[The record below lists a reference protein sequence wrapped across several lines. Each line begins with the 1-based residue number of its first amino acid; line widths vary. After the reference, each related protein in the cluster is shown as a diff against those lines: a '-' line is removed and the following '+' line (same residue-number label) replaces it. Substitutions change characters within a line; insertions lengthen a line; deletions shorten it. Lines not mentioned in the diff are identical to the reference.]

1 MPTSLEKTN
10 TPEEHAD
17 SNSEEEIQLPETD
30 ENSETDEEKNE
41 ENEDNEDNKEKN
53 EENEDNE
60 DKNDTNEDSE
70 DNEENEDKNDTNE
83 DSDTNENS
91 ETDEDKNKK
100 TKSKKETTKSDDNEN
115 DNNEEVIDLND
126 SISFDSNIDIFESND
141 DIVIKEKISFDTI
154 DNNIENEVYLN
165 DLQNQLLSDYPLY
178 KQSAKYI
185 QDIVFD
191 EATKII
197 ELKNRGVKVLKNKYN
212 NNAIIEN
219 YANNKFNQYFMIPI
233 VSDIKITYKKSEEA
247 SLSNSSSDIQPAN
260 MNNDITIED
269 FKSQIKKL
277 NKLEEDLKWDKLQ
290 KIHQTTKSNYNIYVS
305 ELYKLIASFRI
316 EDKPGYKTY
325 INEDSKLLRHH
336 NIDGLNWELR
346 RGLSGYYYSLYN
358 PAEETNDNIEEINV
372 HLGEEINI
380 VGFFK
385 LPIISENIYDVLNSN
400 DSSHRFG
407 KIGDIT
413 KIEVG
418 EKTIITC
425 TNHGLIK
432 DEYIYIEDSN
442 SVPPINNTYQIS
454 EIIDNNK
461 LTISTGIKG
470 TDGDKGVLYSSL
482 KLSYRIT
489 NIVKVG
495 HTFKLQHEKKIINES
510 KNRLVGDVY
519 LLGNTITEN
528 EYVQVLKHI
537 IPSYFDIINEMNINK
552 LDIKYI
558 DDINKHIKKY
568 GFQFNDLNIKEVDI
582 FKKVLLNAIGK
593 SNKQSIIKGIS
604 SKT

>member
-425 TNHGLIK
+425 TNHG
-432 DEYIYIEDSN
+432 
-442 SVPPINNTYQIS
+442 QF
-454 EIIDNNK
+454 
-461 LTISTGIKG
+461 
-470 TDGDKGVLYSSL
+470 
-482 KLSYRIT
+482 R
-489 NIVKVG
+489 
-495 HTFKLQHEKKIINES
+495 
-510 KNRLVGDVY
+510 
-519 LLGNTITEN
+519 
-528 EYVQVLKHI
+528 
-537 IPSYFDIINEMNINK
+537 MNIYTLK
-552 LDIKYI
+552 ILTQSHLLIIHIKYQ
-558 DDINKHIKKY
+558 K
-568 GFQFNDLNIKEVDI
+568 
-582 FKKVLLNAIGK
+582 
-593 SNKQSIIKGIS
+593 
-604 SKT
+604 